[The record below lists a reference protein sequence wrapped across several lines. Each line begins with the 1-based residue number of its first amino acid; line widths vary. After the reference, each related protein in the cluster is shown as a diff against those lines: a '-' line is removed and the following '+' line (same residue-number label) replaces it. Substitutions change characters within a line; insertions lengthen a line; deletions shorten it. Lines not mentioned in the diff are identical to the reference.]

1 MYSPRILSV
10 NPITIPS
17 ASGRTIGTSRA
28 LDGHDSP
35 NPSVS
40 RRKLSWLTWSIEAA
54 PRLRASGAAV
64 LFGGF
69 ESADVCY
76 ARFFSRL
83 ASDRPAQRFAKPV
96 SVAWSS
102 AILVKLALRSVAF
115 MSAAKLIVGIG
126 SAQMVSWYSCTP
138 DPLGGH
144 GPS

>member
-40 RRKLSWLTWSIEAA
+40 LRKLSWLTWFIEAA
-54 PRLRASGAAV
+54 PGLRASGA
-64 LFGGF
+64 GGLK
-69 ESADVCY
+69 ARDVCY
-76 ARFFSRL
+76 ARFFNRL
-83 ASDRPAQRFAKPV
+83 ASDRSAQRFTKPV